1 MSRNRIRNEDGQS
14 MVEFAIVLP
23 LLALLLFGIIQFGI
37 VFRNYL
43 AVTDAVRVG
52 ARKAAVSRQHANPP
66 AVATAAAKKAAGDL
80 GGAMNV
86 SIVSTWKAGEDVK
99 VTGSYPYQINLLGIV
114 VKSGNMTSTIT
125 ERVE

>member
-66 AVATAAAKKAAGDL
+66 AVATAAAKKAAG
-80 GGAMNV
+80 
-86 SIVSTWKAGEDVK
+86 EDVK

>member
-14 MVEFAIVLP
+14 IVEFAIVLP

-52 ARKAAVSRQHANPP
+52 ARKAAVSRQHPDPSGN
-66 AVATAAAKKAAGDL
+66 AVAAAKNAAGDL
-80 GGAMNV
+80 AGELKV
-86 SIVSTWKAGEDVK
+86 TVESTWAAGEDVK
-99 VTGSYPYQINLLGIV
+99 VTGAYPYEINLLGVV
-114 VKSGNMTSTIT
+114 VKSGDMTSTVT